1 MTKLTKFTFTVMP
14 LFYLRTS
21 RSWTLCPSGSRKR
34 KAGRS
39 DSIRSIGNDST
50 WKIAWFGVNSISGA
64 RSRAIGAKLRK
75 RSSCGACVSGT
86 PSLLEHGLSRL
97 DKLLLSPADLAVEAY
112 LRVMVEVSAAYQP
125 EQLVDVVGRD
135 ASIAC
140 QPTYRLEHLI
150 VTSTWGQRQR
160 LPKMSLTCTS
170 DWRVETADTGTQQR
184 LESLL

>member
-1 MTKLTKFTFTVMP
+1 M
-14 LFYLRTS
+14 
-21 RSWTLCPSGSRKR
+21 
-34 KAGRS
+34 
-39 DSIRSIGNDST
+39 GNDST

-86 PSLLEHGLSRL
+86 PRLLEHGMSRL

-140 QPTYRLEHLI
+140 QPTYRLELLI
-150 VTSTWGQRQR
+150 VTSTWGTE
-160 LPKMSLTCTS
+160 PETS
-170 DWRVETADTGTQQR
+170 EDVFNVHVG
-184 LESLL
+184 LESRDRGYRYATEA